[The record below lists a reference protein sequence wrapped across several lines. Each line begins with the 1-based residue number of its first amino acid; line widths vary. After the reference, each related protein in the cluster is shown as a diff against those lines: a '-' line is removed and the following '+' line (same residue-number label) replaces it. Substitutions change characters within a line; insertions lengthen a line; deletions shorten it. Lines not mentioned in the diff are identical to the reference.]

1 MTAGIAIILLLLNII
16 LMPVFYFKLKG
27 RFSGKAEIREIKQE
41 AGKLMGDIA
50 FQTEQAVTIL
60 EDKLNEINAA
70 ITELDKHI
78 LIAKKETERRQTSE
92 QTLQNI
98 KYNNTGNN
106 ASKKN
111 ILAPEDTSAKHN
123 IKNNTAEKPP
133 LTEMLPAQ
141 TSEPIKIY
149 TKQMLSSP
157 NGANLQNTAGYYS
170 EQIIEMARKGL
181 SADLIS
187 EKVPIPIGEIE
198 LIISMNT

>member
-1 MTAGIAIILLLLNII
+1 MTAGIAIILLILNII
-16 LMPVFYFKLKG
+16 LMPVFYFKMKT
-27 RFSGKAEIREIKQE
+27 RFSGKTEIREIKQE

-60 EDKLNEINAA
+60 EDKLNEIHAA

-78 LIAKKETERRQTSE
+78 LIAKKETETHQKSE
-92 QTLQNI
+92 QILQNI
-98 KYNNTGNN
+98 TYNNADTHAANKNTTTPERSSVKYTGKN
-106 ASKKN
+106 A
-111 ILAPEDTSAKHN
+111 TV
-123 IKNNTAEKPP
+123 EKPP
-133 LTEMLPAQ
+133 RTEIQPFE

-157 NGANLQNTAGYYS
+157 GKGNLQNKADSYS
-170 EQIIEMARKGL
+170 EQIIEMARKGF

>member
-1 MTAGIAIILLLLNII
+1 MTAGIAIILLILNII
-16 LMPVFYFKLKG
+16 LMAAFYFKLKG
-27 RFSGKAEIREIKQE
+27 RFSDKTEIREIRQE

-78 LIAKKETERRQTSE
+78 LIAKKETEIRQRSE

-98 KYNNTGNN
+98 TYNNADNN
-106 ASKKN
+106 MAEKN
-111 ILAPEDTSAKHN
+111 ISTSERSFAKHAV
-123 IKNNTAEKPP
+123 KKTAAEKPP
-133 LTEMLPAQ
+133 LTEMLPFE

-157 NGANLQNTAGYYS
+157 SGGNLQNKADFYS
-170 EQIIEMARKGL
+170 EQIIEMARKGI
-181 SADLIS
+181 SSDLIS